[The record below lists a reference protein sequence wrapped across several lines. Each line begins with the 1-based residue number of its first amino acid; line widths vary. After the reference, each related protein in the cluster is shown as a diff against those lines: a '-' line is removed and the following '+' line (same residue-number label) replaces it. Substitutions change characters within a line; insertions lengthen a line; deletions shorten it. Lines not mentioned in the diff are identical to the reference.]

1 MDNTAFTP
9 TQLEQMRQIIAETVK
24 SSLSSIKRAPVQIN
38 KVPIPEA
45 ASILGISRETVYR
58 WVREGKLEM
67 VKTKTGNKI
76 TLKSIENSQ
85 NLK

>member
-9 TQLEQMRQIIAETVK
+9 TQLEQLRQIVTEVVK
-24 SSLSSIKRAPVQIN
+24 NSITNIKRTPVHFN
-38 KVPIPEA
+38 KVPIAQA
-45 ASILGISRETVYR
+45 AEILGKDKSTVYK
-58 WVREGKLEM
+58 WVRDGKLEM

>member
-1 MDNTAFTP
+1 MDKAAFTP
-9 TQLEQMRQIIAETVK
+9 TQLEQLRQIIAETVK

-45 ASILGISRETVYR
+45 AAILGISRETVYR
-58 WVREGKLEM
+58 WVRDGKLEM

>member
-1 MDNTAFTP
+1 MDNPAFTP
-9 TQLEQMRQIIAETVK
+9 TQLEQLRQIIAETVK

-38 KVPIPEA
+38 KVSIPEA
-45 ASILGISRETVYR
+45 AAILGISRETVYR
-58 WVREGKLEM
+58 WVRDGKLEM